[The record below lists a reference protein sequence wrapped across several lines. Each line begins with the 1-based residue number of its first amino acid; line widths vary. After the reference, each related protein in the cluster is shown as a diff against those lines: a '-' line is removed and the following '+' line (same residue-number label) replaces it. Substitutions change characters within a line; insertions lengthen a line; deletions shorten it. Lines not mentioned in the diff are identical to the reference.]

1 MSCGVLVNPLCVRAD
16 AAPVAIQAFHVRRRD
31 PCEALVRW
39 MELVEV
45 GEHRVVARI
54 AASVCLSVQ
63 AEKRGRSRGEN

>member
-1 MSCGVLVNPLCVRAD
+1 
-16 AAPVAIQAFHVRRRD
+16 
-31 PCEALVRW
+31 

-63 AEKRGRSRGEN
+63 AGRSEGGAEARTRYDQI